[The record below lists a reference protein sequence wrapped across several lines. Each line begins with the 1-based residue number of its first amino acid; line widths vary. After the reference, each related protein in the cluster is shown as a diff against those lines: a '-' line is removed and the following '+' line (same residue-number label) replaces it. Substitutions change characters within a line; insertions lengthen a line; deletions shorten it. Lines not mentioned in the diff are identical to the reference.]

1 VAESRAMQ
9 AVAHG
14 GRSSGGAVSM
24 LGFGLSGAATVLQ
37 PYKVWRGGCDGGSA
51 VGDEMA
57 MWLDGAARATGGRR
71 TESEGQRLG
80 HGGGR

>member
-1 VAESRAMQ
+1 MQ
-9 AVAHG
+9 AVAHDG
-14 GRSSGGAVSM
+14 GSSGGAVSM
-24 LGFGLSGAATVLQ
+24 LGFELSGGATVLQ

-71 TESEGQRLG
+71 MESEGQRLG